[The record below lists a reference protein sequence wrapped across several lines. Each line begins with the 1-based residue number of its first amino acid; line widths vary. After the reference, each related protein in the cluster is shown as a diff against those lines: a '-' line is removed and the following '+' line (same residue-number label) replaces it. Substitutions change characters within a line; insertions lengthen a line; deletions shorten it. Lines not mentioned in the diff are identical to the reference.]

1 MSEAWPLDA
10 DGLWREILPRPA
22 PTGRAAAPGLFLDRD
37 GVVVEDVGWLR
48 RPQDVRLLPGIAALI
63 AAANRAGVPVA
74 VVTNQSGIGRGLF
87 GWREFAAVQREI
99 AAALARAGARWD
111 AVLAAPFPP
120 GEERMRKPAPGMLL
134 AAAEALGLDL
144 SASWM
149 LGDRASDM
157 EAARRAGAAGGILIG
172 RDGDDLAAL
181 AGFPVLRAATPGAAL
196 PLLPF
201 LVRSRPEPGPNP
213 A

>member
-1 MSEAWPLDA
+1 MSGAAPWPLD
-10 DGLWREILPRPA
+10 DEGVWREIVPA
-22 PTGRAAAPGLFLDRD
+22 PQLAGAIGQGAAPPGLFLDRD

-48 RPQDVRLLPGIAALI
+48 RVEDVRLLPGIAALI

-87 GWREFAAVQREI
+87 GWGEFAAVQRAI

-111 AVLAAPFPP
+111 AVFAAPFAP

-134 AAAEALGLDL
+134 AAAEALGLDIG
-144 SASWM
+144 ASWM

-157 EAARRAGAAGGILIG
+157 EAAWRAGAEGGILIG
-172 RDGDDLAAL
+172 AGRDGEDGAAP
-181 AGFPVLRAATPGAAL
+181 AGFRVLHAATPGAAR

-201 LVRSRPEPGPNP
+201 L

>member
-10 DGLWREILPRPA
+10 NGLWREILPRQSAAPQPA
-22 PTGRAAAPGLFLDRD
+22 GPAGRAAPGLFLDRD

-87 GWREFAAVQREI
+87 GWREFAAVQRAI

-111 AVLAAPFPP
+111 AVFAAPFPP

-134 AAAEALGLDL
+134 AAADALGLAL
-144 SASWM
+144 PASWM

-157 EAARRAGAAGGILIG
+157 EAARRAGAGGGILIG
-172 RDGDDLAAL
+172 GGEDDLAAL

-201 LVRSRPEPGPNP
+201 L